1 MSSMKGKV
9 VVITGA
15 AEGIGR
21 ASALKFA
28 KQGASLVL
36 ADINEAK
43 LAETRDEIGGDAVA
57 ITTDVADENACQA
70 MIDAAVESFGKVDVL
85 LNNAGIAGERGRTGE
100 ITTAD
105 WRRVMG
111 VNLDGVF
118 FCSRA
123 ALAVMQKNGGG
134 VIVSISSIDGLAG
147 MATIPHYVATKHAVI
162 GLTRN
167 IALEYGVENI
177 RAVAIAPGYIQTS
190 LTRRDL
196 TEEEC
201 ELLAAMTPLGRG
213 ADPSEVANL
222 VAWLASDEA
231 SFITGT
237 CHNVDGGILSGFAM
251 PG

>member
-1 MSSMKGKV
+1 MANKV

-28 KQGASLVL
+28 EQGASLVL
-36 ADINEAK
+36 ADINEAL
-43 LAETRDEIGGDAVA
+43 LAETRAEVGGDAIAV
-57 ITTDVADENACQA
+57 TVDVADETACQA
-70 MIDAAVESFGKVDVL
+70 MIDTAVEHFGRVDVL

-100 ITTAD
+100 LSTAA

-123 ALAVMQKNGGG
+123 ALPVMVKNGGG
-134 VIVSISSIDGLAG
+134 VIISMASIDGQAG
-147 MATIPHYVATKHAVI
+147 MATVPHYVATKHAVI

-167 IALEYGVENI
+167 IALEYGADNI
-177 RAVAIAPGYIQTS
+177 RAVAVAPGYIQTS

-196 TEEEC
+196 TEQEC

-213 ADPSEVANL
+213 ADPGEVANL
-222 VAWLASDEA
+222 IAWLASDEA

-237 CHNVDGGILSGFAM
+237 VHNVDGGILSGFAM

>member
-1 MSSMKGKV
+1 MDKKV

-21 ASALKFA
+21 ASAVKFA
-28 KQGASLVL
+28 EQGASLVL
-36 ADINEAK
+36 ADINEAM
-43 LAETRDEIGGDAVA
+43 LAETRELVGGDALA
-57 ITTDVADENACQA
+57 IKTDVTDEHACQA
-70 MIDAAVESFGKVDVL
+70 MIDAAVERFGRVDVL
-85 LNNAGIAGERGRTGE
+85 LNNAGIAGERARTGE
-100 ITTAD
+100 MKTEE
-105 WRRVMG
+105 WNRVIA
-111 VNLDGVF
+111 VNLNGVF

-123 ALAVMQKNGGG
+123 ALPVMQSGGGG
-134 VIVSISSIDGLAG
+134 VIVNIASIDGQAG
-147 MATIPHYVATKHAVI
+147 MATVPHYVATKHAVI

-167 IALEYGVENI
+167 IALEYGTENI
-177 RAVAIAPGYIQTS
+177 RAVAVAPGLVHTT

-201 ELLAAMTPLGRG
+201 DLLAQMTPLGRG
-213 ADPSEVANL
+213 AEPREIANL
-222 VAWLASDEA
+222 IAWLASDEA

>member
-1 MSSMKGKV
+1 MANKV

-21 ASALKFA
+21 ASAHKFA
-28 KQGASLVL
+28 GQGASLVL
-36 ADINEAK
+36 ADINEAL
-43 LAETRDEIGGDAVA
+43 LAETRAEVGGDAIAV
-57 ITTDVADENACQA
+57 TVDVADETACQA
-70 MIDAAVESFGKVDVL
+70 MIDTAVEHFGRVDVL

-100 ITTAD
+100 LSTEA

-123 ALAVMQKNGGG
+123 ALPVMEKNGGG
-134 VIVSISSIDGLAG
+134 VIISMASIDGQAG
-147 MATIPHYVATKHAVI
+147 MATVPHYVATKHAVI

-167 IALEYGVENI
+167 IALEYGADNI
-177 RAVAIAPGYIQTS
+177 RAVAVAPGYIQTS

-213 ADPSEVANL
+213 ADPGEVANL
-222 VAWLASDEA
+222 IAWLASDEA

-237 CHNVDGGILSGFAM
+237 VHNVDGGILSGFAM
-251 PG
+251 PD

>member
-1 MSSMKGKV
+1 MAKQV

-21 ASALKFA
+21 ASAVKFA
-28 KQGASLVL
+28 EQGASLVL
-36 ADINEAK
+36 ADINEAM
-43 LAETRDEIGGDAVA
+43 LAETRELVGGDAVA
-57 ITTDVADENACQA
+57 IKTDVTDEHACQA
-70 MIDAAVESFGKVDVL
+70 MIDAAVEKFRRVDVL
-85 LNNAGIAGERGRTGE
+85 LNNAGIAGERARTGDMSTE
-100 ITTAD
+100 A
-105 WRRVMG
+105 WNRVIA
-111 VNLDGVF
+111 VNLNGVF

-123 ALAVMQKNGGG
+123 ALPVMQSGGGG
-134 VIVSISSIDGLAG
+134 VIVSIASIDGQAG

-167 IALEYGVENI
+167 IALEYGAENI
-177 RAVAIAPGYIQTS
+177 RAVAVAPGLVHTT

-196 TEEEC
+196 TEDEC
-201 ELLAAMTPLGRG
+201 GLLAQMTPLGRG
-213 ADPSEVANL
+213 AEPREIANL

-251 PG
+251 PA

>member
-57 ITTDVADENACQA
+57 TTTDVADENACQA

-118 FCSRA
+118 FCSRFFFSPPGNIRNFLLSLSLSQFEQQIRQFTPGEKKKA
-123 ALAVMQKNGGG
+123 RE
-134 VIVSISSIDGLAG
+134 ISSLGSCVW
-147 MATIPHYVATKHAVI
+147 YV
-162 GLTRN
+162 R
-167 IALEYGVENI
+167 
-177 RAVAIAPGYIQTS
+177 
-190 LTRRDL
+190 
-196 TEEEC
+196 
-201 ELLAAMTPLGRG
+201 
-213 ADPSEVANL
+213 L
-222 VAWLASDEA
+222 V
-231 SFITGT
+231 F
-237 CHNVDGGILSGFAM
+237 
-251 PG
+251 

>member
-1 MSSMKGKV
+1 MDKKV

-21 ASALKFA
+21 ASAVKFA
-28 KQGASLVL
+28 EQGASLVL
-36 ADINEAK
+36 ADINEAM
-43 LAETRDEIGGDAVA
+43 LAETRELVGGDALA
-57 ITTDVADENACQA
+57 IKTDVTDEHACQA
-70 MIDAAVESFGKVDVL
+70 MIDAAVERFGRVDVL
-85 LNNAGIAGERGRTGE
+85 LNNAGIAGERARTGE
-100 ITTAD
+100 MKTEE
-105 WRRVMG
+105 WNRVIA
-111 VNLDGVF
+111 VNLNGVF

-123 ALAVMQKNGGG
+123 ALPVMQSGGGG
-134 VIVSISSIDGLAG
+134 VIVNIASIDGQAG
-147 MATIPHYVATKHAVI
+147 MATVPHYVATKHAVI

-167 IALEYGVENI
+167 IALEYGTENI
-177 RAVAIAPGYIQTS
+177 RAVAVAPGLVHTT

-201 ELLAAMTPLGRG
+201 SLLAQMTPLGRG
-213 ADPSEVANL
+213 AEPREIANL
-222 VAWLASDEA
+222 IAWLASDEA